1 MPGVLGFGSC
11 LREGLIA
18 PSPPGVVAVDVEKK
32 LSHRPP
38 IRCQKAWDSYSY
50 G

>member
-1 MPGVLGFGSC
+1 MELLSALSGVLRFGSC

-18 PSPPGVVAVDVEKK
+18 PSPPGVVAVDVEKE

-38 IRCQKAWDSYSY
+38 VR
-50 G
+50 